1 MIFGILEMAAIEG
14 YVKPEINRRHKKY
27 ALDQLDPITNDYKNI
42 IKFKNKYMGNASNI
56 INLNWNLPFSDI
68 PMTFELF
75 PDKFTLEINYKKNS
89 QDIDSAKLEK
99 ALIYN
104 STANFMLID
113 NLKAIKFN
121 FEEKS
126 YTVKRDTVENWF
138 GIKPEALQNEKL
150 WNEKV
155 QNRLKDESYVD
166 KIFSQ
171 GITKASSKK

>member
-1 MIFGILEMAAIEG
+1 MIIGILEMAAVEG
-14 YVKPEINRRHKKY
+14 YIKPEIDRRHKKY

-56 INLNWNLPFSDI
+56 INLNWDLPLSDI

-75 PDKFTLEINYKKNS
+75 SDKLTMEINYKKNS
-89 QDIDSAKLEK
+89 KDIDNTKLEK

-121 FEEKS
+121 FQDKS
-126 YTVKRDTVENWF
+126 YTITRDAVESWY

-171 GITKASSKK
+171 VIKYN